1 MAAAMADPGSVT
13 DPGNLRLRVQ
23 SAVVMLA
30 VAGVC
35 VWAGGFLFDL
45 LIIGVAGVMLLEY
58 NALTGPGAARDG
70 TPGRPFALV
79 AAPIAV
85 ALTAAAYGWPI
96 TGLALLCI
104 AAVPVSL
111 FLAPMQ
117 DRAPLWALIGPL
129 YIGIPAIALI
139 WLRQQPD
146 GTVWVMWLMGVVIAT
161 DIGGYAAG
169 RTIGGP
175 KLSPRI
181 SPKKTWAGLIGGMT
195 GAAIVGLIAAPFL
208 GIGGLA
214 LLLLS
219 AVLAVWE
226 QVGDLFESGI
236 KRHFGAKDS
245 GTIIP
250 GHGGV
255 LDRVD
260 GLLFVAPAV
269 ALIAAG
275 MG

>member
-1 MAAAMADPGSVT
+1 MSDATAPAGPS
-13 DPGNLRLRVQ
+13 NLRLRVQ
-23 SAVVMLA
+23 SAIVMLA
-30 VAGVC
+30 VAGIC

-45 LIIGVAGVMLLEY
+45 LVIGVAGVMLLEY
-58 NALTGPGAARDG
+58 NALTAPGAAHDG
-70 TPGRPFALV
+70 TPGQPFALV
-79 AAPIAV
+79 AAPIAL
-85 ALTAAAYGWPI
+85 ALVVAAYGWPI
-96 TGLALLCI
+96 VGLLVLCV

-117 DRAPLWALIGPL
+117 DRAPLWALVGPL
-129 YIGIPAIALI
+129 YIGMPAIALI

-146 GTVWVMWLMGVVIAT
+146 GIAWVLWLLGVVIAT

-175 KLSPRI
+175 RLAPRI
-181 SPKKTWAGLIGGMT
+181 SPKKTWAGLIGGMI
-195 GAAIVGLIAAPFL
+195 GAGVVGLIASPFL
-208 GIGGLA
+208 GFGGVA

-226 QVGDLFESGI
+226 QAGDLFESGI
-236 KRHFGAKDS
+236 KRHFGVKDS

-269 ALIAAG
+269 ALIVAVAG
-275 MG
+275 